1 MGNNYIRAAIIIS
14 MKELIENFP
23 KQLEEAVAIGKKATI
38 TKSKNKISNVVV
50 SGLGGSGIGAN
61 LVSEIVFNK
70 LNVPFGIYKN
80 YSLPAFINQD
90 TLFIACSYSGN
101 TEETITTLNSALK
114 KKATTTIITAGGK
127 LSEIAT
133 QKKLNHII
141 IPGGHPP
148 RACLGY
154 SSTQILYTLNKVGLI
169 DKSFENQLLETAKLL
184 NKEQKNIQ
192 KEAKAIAKKLHN
204 KIPIIYATAD
214 NESVAVRFRQQIN
227 ENGKML
233 CWHHVVPEMNHNE
246 LVGWRKKSADWA
258 VVYLRNE
265 TDFSRNQSRIE
276 INKAV
281 IKKYSNTILEIWSK
295 GNSKIER
302 SFYLIHLT
310 DWVSYY
316 LSELNQVDVT
326 EVKVIDHLK
335 GELSKIK

>member
-1 MGNNYIRAAIIIS
+1 

-23 KQLEEAVAIGKKATI
+23 KQLQEAIAIGKKATLA
-38 TKSKNKISNVVV
+38 KPKNKITNVVV

-61 LVSEIVFNK
+61 LISELVFDK
-70 LNVPFGIYKN
+70 LKVPFSIYKD
-80 YSLPAFINQD
+80 YTLPAFINSN
-90 TLFIACSYSGN
+90 TLFIASSYSGN
-101 TEETITTLNSALK
+101 TEETLSTLNTALT
-114 KKATTTIITAGGK
+114 KKANIAVVTSGGK
-127 LSEIAT
+127 ALEMAQ
-133 QKKLNHII
+133 QKKLNHVV
-141 IPGGHPP
+141 IPSGNPP

-154 SSTQILYTLNKVGLI
+154 SAVQQLYILQKLGLI
-169 DKSFENQLLETAKLL
+169 DKSFEQQLLNTIDLL
-184 NKEQKNIQ
+184 NKEQKKIQ
-192 KEAKAIAKKLHN
+192 KEAKAIAKKLQN
-204 KIPIIYATAD
+204 KIPIIYATAN

-246 LVGWRKKSADWA
+246 LVGWRKKSAEWA
-258 VVYLRNE
+258 VVFLRNK

-276 INKAV
+276 INKTV
-281 IKKYSNTILEIWSK
+281 IKNYSKTILEIWSK
-295 GNSKIER
+295 GNSKLEH

-335 GELSKIK
+335 GALAKIQ